1 MNEPMTERENPDW
14 KLFFSEELNDFF
26 GTTPQELINYF
37 GTIFFCE
44 EHTEITWIDGPKP
57 GYRMTT
63 YKMPKTSATQE
74 NSCTQD
80 NSSDSASISSVPPP
94 QTDPPH

>member
-1 MNEPMTERENPDW
+1 MSVMD
-14 KLFFSEELNDFF
+14 LLAEELNDFF

-44 EHTEITWIDGPKP
+44 EYTEITWIDGPKP

-63 YKMPKTSATQE
+63 KYKKPKTSAIQE